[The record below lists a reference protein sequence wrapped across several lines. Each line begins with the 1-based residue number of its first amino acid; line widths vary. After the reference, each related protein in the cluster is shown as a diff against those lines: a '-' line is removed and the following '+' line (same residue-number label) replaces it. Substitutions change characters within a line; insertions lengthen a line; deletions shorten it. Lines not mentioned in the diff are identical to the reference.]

1 MDLSKVS
8 SLLTPVLE
16 EMGYS
21 LYSIKQKREDGQ
33 VLLEVIIDR
42 VQPINMED
50 IVDVTNKINEVLDE
64 ADPIEETYTLD
75 VSSLGAEKPLKIED
89 LSNYVGSYVHVKL
102 INPIEGENILEGDIE
117 TVDEKSLSLTYK
129 IKTRTKRVSIDL
141 SNIKSIRLAIKF

>member
-8 SLLTPVLE
+8 NLLEPLLN

-33 VLLEVIIDR
+33 VVLEVIIDR
-42 VQPINMED
+42 VQSINMED

-89 LSNYVGSYVHVKL
+89 LNNYLGSYVHVKL
-102 INPIEGENILEGDIE
+102 INPIEGENILEGEIE
-117 TVDEKSLSLTYK
+117 NVDDKSLSLTYK

-141 SNIKSIRLAIKF
+141 TNIKSIRLAIKF